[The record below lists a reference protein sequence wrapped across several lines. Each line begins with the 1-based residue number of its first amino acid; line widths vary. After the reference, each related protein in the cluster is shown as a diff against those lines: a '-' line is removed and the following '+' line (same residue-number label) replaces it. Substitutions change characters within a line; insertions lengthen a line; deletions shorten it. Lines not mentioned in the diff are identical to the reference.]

1 MSKKQFPT
9 DLLEQ
14 ATSVQNAWTRID
26 QQLVV
31 GTMSAAT
38 LANTIQDLHQVESEL
53 FKLEHQLME
62 MRKER
67 DDLQQYTWNHVK
79 RLRAA
84 VKGLYGDDSLQYQMV
99 GGTRL
104 SDRKS
109 PRRTSATPS

>member
-1 MSKKQFPT
+1 MPKKIFPG

-14 ATSVQNAWTRID
+14 ATSVQNAWIRID

-31 GTMSAAT
+31 GTMTAGT
-38 LANTIQDLHQVESEL
+38 LANSIKDLHQVESDL
-53 FKLEHQLME
+53 SKLELQLME

-79 RLRAA
+79 HVRAA
-84 VKGLYGDDSLQYQMV
+84 VKGLYGDDSLQYQLV

-109 PRRTSATPS
+109 PRRTSEVPS

>member
-1 MSKKQFPT
+1 MAKKALPS

-14 ATSVQNAWTRID
+14 ATNIQNAWSRID
-26 QQLVV
+26 EKLIV
-31 GTMSAAT
+31 GGLTVGT
-38 LANTIQDLHQVESEL
+38 LANTIQDLHLVESNL
-53 FKLEHQLME
+53 VKLEHQLIA

-79 RLRAA
+79 RVRAA
-84 VKGLYGDDSLQYQMV
+84 VKGLYGDDSLQYQLV